1 MIELERPRSYGLH
14 QTERPLPIAQQMLV
28 VRPGT

>member
-1 MIELERPRSYGLH
+1 MIELERPRSYGLNQAGSH
-14 QTERPLPIAQQMLV
+14 VPIEQKMLA